1 MSNSSIFDSSGNDVL
16 ESNALVSHPDHGESL
31 QLSLPSEV
39 LASSLDT
46 KKFKEEKDLERFEA
60 ELKDIVLNNI
70 NEKIEEMMQ
79 TNKTFANYLKK
90 INSKKIDPYSAADK
104 ISKSIM
110 K

>member
-1 MSNSSIFDSSGNDVL
+1 MMSIK
-16 ESNALVSHPDHGESL
+16 
-31 QLSLPSEV
+31 
-39 LASSLDT
+39 

-79 TNKTFANYLKK
+79 TNKTLAYNLKK

>member
-1 MSNSSIFDSSGNDVL
+1 MMSIK
-16 ESNALVSHPDHGESL
+16 
-31 QLSLPSEV
+31 
-39 LASSLDT
+39 

>member
-1 MSNSSIFDSSGNDVL
+1 MMSIK
-16 ESNALVSHPDHGESL
+16 
-31 QLSLPSEV
+31 
-39 LASSLDT
+39 

-79 TNKTFANYLKK
+79 TNKTFTNYLKK

>member
-1 MSNSSIFDSSGNDVL
+1 MMNIK
-16 ESNALVSHPDHGESL
+16 
-31 QLSLPSEV
+31 
-39 LASSLDT
+39 

>member
-1 MSNSSIFDSSGNDVL
+1 MMSIK
-16 ESNALVSHPDHGESL
+16 
-31 QLSLPSEV
+31 
-39 LASSLDT
+39 

-90 INSKKIDPYSAADK
+90 INSKKIDPYSG
-104 ISKSIM
+104 S
-110 K
+110 